1 MPDCCH
7 TLLIAMQT
15 RTVAAARWIDP
26 VAGDAQVAVCV
37 VVILL
42 LVALLLLLK
51 FLN

>member
-1 MPDCCH
+1 MTDCCH
-7 TLLIAMQT
+7 TLVIAMQT
-15 RTVAAARWIDP
+15 RTAAVARWIDP
-26 VAGDAQVAVCV
+26 VAGAAQVAVCV